1 MNIERRHV
9 LRAMPV
15 LPMVAIT
22 RPANAATTDLV
33 LNCDTAL
40 GPVMTAAAAR
50 FRERAGVRVVV
61 FPTPPGLVLP
71 QLSRQIQN
79 DLICVRRPVGE
90 AAVQAGLVAQ
100 DGLRGGW
107 RNRLVIAARQ
117 EATHQG
123 AAHQGEAGAALKGRI
138 AVSDATPGSDMDG
151 PAIVHALGL
160 GQAGIAGVIDTD
172 EVAFL
177 LLRGEVEAGLLHMTD
192 IRAHSGLAVL
202 RAVPDEVAPPI
213 DYAIAVTKLAARPNP
228 GAFIDFILSAEGQ
241 TVMRARGLE
250 VTS

>member
-1 MNIERRHV
+1 
-9 LRAMPV
+9 
-15 LPMVAIT
+15 
-22 RPANAATTDLV
+22 
-33 LNCDTAL
+33 
-40 GPVMTAAAAR
+40 MTAAAAR

-79 DLICVRRPVGE
+79 DLIYVRRPVGE
-90 AAVQAGLVAQ
+90 AAMQAGLVAQ

-117 EATHQG
+117 GGAHQGAAHQGAAHQG